1 MSKAFAMPK
10 AVKIMGR
17 SSSITNSFVNGI
29 IPVIRPSDDDV
40 RRNLEILGMNED
52 TICCAYCG
60 DACTEW
66 DHFHPL
72 IVDRKPTGHISE
84 INNLVPA
91 CNKCNQSKGNSEWET
106 WMCSDAE
113 KSPKTR
119 GITDM
124 ESRIE
129 KLRAYDQLEKKK
141 IDIESIV
148 GAEEW
153 EKHWKNC
160 DLIIDQMRAA
170 QVHSDMLKDKIGES
184 LGLNTRG
191 SARSISARG
200 PRTAVNSA
208 MCDFIDWIILN
219 GVMESTA
226 KNYKS
231 ALNRILED
239 AQMSFDEFMNRITD
253 EAPKYWKNGEK
264 SSLGDVYS
272 NAGRAVVNLLLKY
285 ADEE

>member
-29 IPVIRPSDDDV
+29 IPVIHPSDDDV
-40 RRNLEILGMNED
+40 RHNLEILGMDEE
-52 TICCAYCG
+52 TVCCAYCG

-72 IVDRKPTGHISE
+72 IVDRKPTGYISE

-106 WMCSDAE
+106 WMRSDAE

-119 GITDM
+119 GIADL
-124 ESRIE
+124 EARIE
-129 KLRAYDQLEKKK
+129 KLKAYDLLDKKN

-160 DLIIDQMRAA
+160 DLIIEQMRVA
-170 QVHSDMLKDKIGES
+170 QVHSDMLKNKIAES
-184 LGLNTRG
+184 LGLITRVP
-191 SARSISARG
+191 ARNAPARG
-200 PRTAVNSA
+200 PRTAADST
-208 MCDFIDWIILN
+208 MCDFIDWMVLN
-219 GVMESTA
+219 GVTESTA
-226 KNYKS
+226 KNYKA
-231 ALNRILED
+231 ALKRILED
-239 AQMSFDEFMNRITD
+239 AQVSFDEFMNKIAD

-272 NAGRAVVNLLLKY
+272 NAGRAVVNLLLRY
-285 ADEE
+285 AAEE